1 MMEET
6 DIKNEIV
13 GLYNSLSLLG
23 GLPDGCLICNKEFNS
38 KDEEMAFSW
47 KVVVMHAGEKV
58 NIYCPA
64 CWDDAM
70 KLSMLQY
77 DVEEE

>member
-1 MMEET
+1 MKEI

-13 GLYNSLSLLG
+13 GLSNGISLLG
-23 GLPDGCLICNKEFNS
+23 NLPNSCLICS
-38 KDEEMAFSW
+38 KPYDNTDERMAFSW
-47 KVVVMHAGEKV
+47 KIVVMQAGAKV
-58 NIYCPA
+58 NLYCPE

>member
-13 GLYNSLSLLG
+13 GLSNSLSLLG
-23 GLPDGCLICNKEFNS
+23 SLPDSCLVCS
-38 KDEEMAFSW
+38 KPYDNTDENMAFSW
-47 KVVVMHAGEKV
+47 KVVVMHAGAKV
-58 NIYCPA
+58 NIYCPE

>member
-1 MMEET
+1 MEET
-6 DIKNEIV
+6 DVKNEIV
-13 GLYNSLSLLG
+13 GLSNSLSMLG
-23 GLPDGCLICNKEFNS
+23 SLPDGCLICSKAFNS

-47 KVVVMHAGEKV
+47 KVVVMQAGAKV

-70 KLSMLQY
+70 KLTMLQY
-77 DVEEE
+77 DEEER